1 MNLNQK
7 SIIEAIL
14 ESVGLERIQPPKK
27 DVRVEKN
34 LKGAN

>member
-1 MNLNQK
+1 MDPNQK

-14 ESVGLERIQPPKK
+14 ESVGLERIRPSKNDIQ
-27 DVRVEKN
+27 VEKN